1 MEKEGFIDTM
11 ANSVKYG
18 ISDIRSLLWGCI
30 VALLCMVLIGIP
42 FMLGY
47 ITRCGRYLLNG
58 DNKLPPWDDL
68 GGMLKDGIIVLAI
81 GIVYALI
88 GGLLYVLVMPFFIAG
103 GIFDSNILLIL
114 GVIVA
119 IPVILLEIALSLLFY
134 LSWMEYAVSG
144 NLVKAINPVR
154 GLKLIAAN
162 PMGYILALVSIFLI
176 GIVLSIP
183 SVLIITIPWVAFATY
198 VANAYIYTR
207 FYQGTVKTR
216 VDSAPE
222 LPAAV

>member
-18 ISDIRSLLWGCI
+18 ISDLRSLLWGCI
-30 VALLCMVLIGIP
+30 VALLCMVLVGIP

-47 ITRCGRYLLNG
+47 ITRCGRYLLKG

-68 GGMLKDGIIVLAI
+68 GEMLKDGIIVIAI

-88 GGLLYVLVMPFFIAG
+88 GGLLYVMVMPFFVAG
-103 GIFDSNILLIL
+103 GIFDSNILIIL

-119 IPVILLEIALSLLFY
+119 IPVILVEIALSMLFY
-134 LSWMEYAVSG
+134 LSWMEYAASG
-144 NLVKAINPVR
+144 NLAKAINPVH

-162 PMGYILALVSIFLI
+162 PMGYLFALVSIFII

-183 SVLIITIPWVAFATY
+183 SMLIITLPWVAFATY

-207 FYQGTVKTR
+207 FYQGTVKTQAG
-216 VDSAPE
+216 STPA